1 MGENNYITR
10 EEFDNYKRE
19 MENKVEKLHSENQQ
33 ILIEVAKIGER
44 IGNFNEKFTDMK
56 VSIDEKLDSFKGD
69 IQVIQSEFMNNLK
82 EPNARLANLKWT
94 IIATLCTSIVGAVLA
109 LVIKG

>member
-56 VSIDEKLDSFKGD
+56 ISIDEKLDSFKGD

-82 EPNARLANLKWT
+82 EPSNRLTNLKWT

-109 LVIKG
+109 LIIKG